1 MPGIIGAGQTEAAL
15 PDQSDYSYA
24 TILMTIRYTTSL
36 DGITSSMLEGFLQ
49 TWRSPPPPEKLLR
62 MLRASAHV
70 ILAIDDEHGRVVGL
84 INAITDGVN
93 FAFIPLLEVLSEY
106 RGRGIG
112 SQLVQRMLRELQDY
126 PCIDLTCDPETQPFY
141 EKCGMRRSTGM
152 VIRDHSRSGPGKA

>member
-1 MPGIIGAGQTEAAL
+1 MNGGQTEAAL
-15 PDQSDYSYA
+15 ADQSNYCYP
-24 TILMTIRYTTSL
+24 TIPMTIRYTTSL
-36 DGITSSMLEGFLQ
+36 DGITSSMLEGFFH
-49 TWRSPPPPEKLLR
+49 TWCSLPPPETLLR

-70 ILAIDDEHGRVVGL
+70 ILAIDDEDRRVAGL

-112 SQLVQRMLRELQDY
+112 SQLVRRMLEELQDY

-152 VIRDHSRSGPGKA
+152 VVRDYSRSGPGVA